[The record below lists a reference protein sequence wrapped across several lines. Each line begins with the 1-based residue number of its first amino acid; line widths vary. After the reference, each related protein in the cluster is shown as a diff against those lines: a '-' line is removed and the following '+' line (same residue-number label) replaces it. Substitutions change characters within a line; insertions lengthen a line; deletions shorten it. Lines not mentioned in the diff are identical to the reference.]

1 MPVLVVVGAQWGDE
15 GKGGIV
21 DHLASQAQVVA
32 RYQGG
37 TNAGHTVVN
46 DLGTFKLHLL
56 PSGIFDPGVTC
67 IIGAGVVVEPAELLK
82 EIDLVRARGV
92 SVDKL
97 YVSDRAQVVLPYH
110 PVLDALEEEERGPAN
125 LGTTRRGIGPAYAD
139 KVSRD
144 GLRVIDLVAS
154 NGENGLKDR
163 VYDLVERKNRVITRL
178 YAGQPL
184 DPGAVYEQLRCEA
197 ERLKPHVADTVAMIH
212 ASIDRGDRIL
222 CEGAQATLLDID
234 YGTYPFVTSSSP
246 IAGGACTGLGIGPTQ
261 VDQVM
266 GVFKAYLTRVG
277 TGPFPTE
284 LDDALGEHLRE
295 RGAEYGTTTGR
306 ARRCGWFDAVV
317 ARHAVRVNGMQRVA
331 ITKLDV
337 LDDLPTIKVCV
348 GYRLDG
354 QTIDTLPAYLPTYA
368 RCEPIWQEFPGWRQ
382 PIGDARTLDDL
393 PPNAR
398 AYLDHLSH
406 FIVCPIDLISVGSH
420 RKQTI
425 VVNASFG

>member
-1 MPVLVVVGAQWGDE
+1 MAVLVVVGAQWGDE

-37 TNAGHTVVN
+37 SNAGHTVVN
-46 DLGTFKLHLL
+46 DLGTFALHLL
-56 PSGIFDPGVTC
+56 PSGILDPDVTC
-67 IIGAGVVVEPAELLK
+67 IVGPGVVVDPWDLLK
-82 EIDLVRARGV
+82 EIDLVTSRGV

-97 YVSDRAQVVLPYH
+97 FVSERAQVVMPYH
-110 PVLDALEEEERGPAN
+110 PILDNLEEEERGEAN

-139 KVSRD
+139 KVSRE
-144 GLRVIDLVAS
+144 GLRMVELIA
-154 NGENGLKDR
+154 GAGLRER
-163 VYDLVERKNRVITRL
+163 VFDLVERKNRVLTRL
-178 YAGQPL
+178 YGADPL
-184 DPGAVYEQLRCEA
+184 DPHQVY
-197 ERLKPHVADTVAMIH
+197 ERLKNVAERIKPHVTDTVAMIH
-212 ASIDRGDRIL
+212 QSIDRGEQIL

-234 YGTYPFVTSSSP
+234 YGTYPYVTSSSP

-261 VDQVM
+261 IDQVM

-284 LDDALGEHLRE
+284 LGDDLGAHLRE

-317 ARHAVRVNGMQRVA
+317 ARHAVRVNGMSSAA

-337 LDDLPTIKVCV
+337 LDDLPSIKVCV
-348 GYRLDG
+348 GYRLEG
-354 QTIDTLPAYLPTYA
+354 KAIDTLPAYLPTYA
-368 RCEPIWQEFPGWRQ
+368 KCEPIWEEFPGWNE
-382 PIGDARTLDDL
+382 PIGEARSVADL
-393 PPNAR
+393 PRNAR
-398 AYLDHLSH
+398 VYLDQLSR
-406 FIVCPIDLISVGSH
+406 FIGCPIDLISVGSH

-425 VVNASFG
+425 AVNPAFSK